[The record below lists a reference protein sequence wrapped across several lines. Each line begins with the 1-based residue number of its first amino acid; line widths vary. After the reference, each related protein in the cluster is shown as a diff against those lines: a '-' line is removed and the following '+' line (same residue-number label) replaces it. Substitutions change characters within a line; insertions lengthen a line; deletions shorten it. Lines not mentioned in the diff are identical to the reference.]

1 MATRKIRIVLADDH
15 ALIRS
20 GIATLLH
27 GSVDIE
33 VVGEASDGE
42 EAIERVK
49 DLHPDVLVIDL
60 SMPKLSGL
68 DAIKIITKRFPT
80 TRVIVLTMHE
90 NEEYVYQILRS
101 GAGGYVL
108 KSAGKDE
115 LSSAIRAV
123 AGGEK
128 FFSPR
133 VSQIMAD
140 GFVRRAEGDTQQPG
154 VEVPLTKREREIIV
168 LVSQGLTNQQ
178 IASRLYISP
187 RTVDTHR
194 TNIMQKLD
202 IHDLAN
208 LVRYAIDH
216 GLLAAGDE
224 RSRNSNI

>member
-1 MATRKIRIVLADDH
+1 MATPKIRIVLADDH

-20 GIATLLH
+20 GIATLLQ
-27 GSVDIE
+27 GSKDIE
-33 VVGEASDGE
+33 VVGEASNGE
-42 EAIERVK
+42 EALERIRE
-49 DLHPDVLVIDL
+49 LNPDVVVIDL
-60 SMPKLSGL
+60 SMPKLSGIE
-68 DAIKIITKRFPT
+68 ATKIITKRFPS

-90 NEEYVYQILRS
+90 NEEYIYQIVRS

-108 KSAGKDE
+108 KSAGKEE

-123 AGGEK
+123 AAGEK

-133 VSQIMAD
+133 VSQIMAESY
-140 GFVRRAEGDTQQPG
+140 VRRTEGESQQSGPDI
-154 VEVPLTKREREIIV
+154 PLTKREREIII
-168 LVSQGLTNQQ
+168 LVSRGLTNQQ
-178 IASRLYISP
+178 IAAQLYISP

-216 GLLAAGDE
+216 GLLAAGDA
-224 RSRNSNI
+224 RGKNASD